1 MGGTQLDQSIPG
13 VSACPE
19 SIPQPSGIW
28 RRPRLISKHMKQ
40 SPPPPPLRFH
50 MFLGDEKLLM
60 LS

>member
-1 MGGTQLDQSIPG
+1 MGGTQLDQPIPG

-40 SPPPPPLRFH
+40 SPPPPPPKIPYV
-50 MFLGDEKLLM
+50 LG
-60 LS
+60 